1 MSLSLI
7 LASSSPYRRALLGQL
22 HLSFEHIAPQINE
35 EAKPGESANALALRL
50 AEEKAHALAPKNPQ
64 SLIIGSDQVAE
75 CNGRI
80 LSKPGNRERAIT
92 QLRACSGNKVTFF
105 TGLSVLNS
113 TTKRQLSSVEIYTVY
128 FRQLGMEQIER
139 YIDLEEPYDCAGSFK
154 VEGLGITLFE
164 KLEGS
169 DINTLVGLPL
179 IRLVDFL
186 GEFGISPLAPAT
198 REPKAAS

>member
-1 MSLSLI
+1 MALSLI
-7 LASSSPYRRALLGQL
+7 LASSSPYRRTLLKQL
-22 HLSFEHIAPQINE
+22 RLPFRHFAPHINE
-35 EAKPGESANALALRL
+35 EAKPRESASALALRL
-50 AEEKAHALAPKNPQ
+50 AEEKACALAPANPQ

-80 LSKPGNRERAIT
+80 LGKPGNREGAIA
-92 QLRACSGNKVTFF
+92 QLRACSGSKITFF
-105 TGLSVLNS
+105 TGLSVFNS
-113 TTKRQLSSVEIYTVY
+113 ATKKHLSSVETFTVY
-128 FRQLGMEQIER
+128 FRQLSIEQIER
-139 YIDLEEPYDCAGSFK
+139 YVELEEPYDCAGSFK